1 MASND
6 TTTPAAG
13 TSIQMTGESLA
24 NAIITATEQ
33 INGTRRQVPFGRHRV
48 RTAFNKDGKRREM
61 HKVFYQNG
69 FRAFENTLTDEEIDL
84 IHTVKSGKFIDG
96 LITIIEV
103 QDDDEN
109 QPAVHMKYN
118 CRTADQRMAG
128 WRASGDARA
137 RMIPPFAPSSSSVW
151 TNITS
156 RKPIARPRARL
167 KSKTPSTRKFA
178 ARRKSSFV
186 PR

>member
-6 TTTPAAG
+6 PTPA
-13 TSIQMTGESLA
+13 TIQMTGESLA

-84 IHTVKSGKFIDG
+84 IHTVKPGKFIDG

-118 CRTADQRMAG
+118 CRTSDQRMAVG
-128 WRASGDARA
+128 GRAGR
-137 RMIPPFAPSSSSVW
+137 
-151 TNITS
+151 
-156 RKPIARPRARL
+156 
-167 KSKTPSTRKFA
+167 KSKTDTALRSLLQQCLDEYNEQESDRKA
-178 ARRKSSFV
+178 ARKAEIEDAINS
-186 PR
+186 

>member
-1 MASND
+1 MATNND
-6 TTTPAAG
+6 PTPAA
-13 TSIQMTGESLA
+13 IQMTGESLA

-84 IHTVKSGKFIDG
+84 IHTVKPGKFVDG

-118 CRTADQRMAG
+118 CRTADQRMQVG
-128 WRASGDARA
+128 GR
-137 RMIPPFAPSSSSVW
+137 
-151 TNITS
+151 
-156 RKPIARPRARL
+156 
-167 KSKTPSTRKFA
+167 A
-178 ARRKSSFV
+178 ARRGKNDTALRALLQQCLDEYDEQEADRKAARKAEIEDAINS
-186 PR
+186 